1 MTKLT
6 YTSIVGLALLAIG
19 SSLFVIFY
27 LPGIE
32 SMVIAVTFIVFGV
45 ILSLLSILDLIIDN
59 ARLPALGIGILSI
72 SIGGLYVIVSMKK
85 ELTPYFISIII
96 VSLGITLFLIG
107 IKRTYEF

>member
-1 MTKLT
+1 MAKLT

-19 SSLFVIFY
+19 SSLFVILY

-32 SMVIAVTFIVFGV
+32 NMVIAVTLIAFGS
-45 ILSLLSILDLIIDN
+45 ILSLLSILDLIVEN
-59 ARLPALGIGILSI
+59 ARLPVLGIGILSI
-72 SIGGLYVIVSMKK
+72 SIGGLYVIISMKR

-96 VSLGITLFLIG
+96 LSLGLTLFLIG

>member
-32 SMVIAVTFIVFGV
+32 NMVIAVTFIVFGA
-45 ILSLLSILDLIIDN
+45 ILSLLSILDLIVDN
-59 ARLPALGIGILSI
+59 ARLPVLGIGILSI
-72 SIGGLYVIVSMKK
+72 SIGGLYVIISMKR

-96 VSLGITLFLIG
+96 LSLGLTLFLIG

>member
-32 SMVIAVTFIVFGV
+32 NMVIAVTFIVFGA
-45 ILSLLSILDLIIDN
+45 ILSLLSILDLIVDN
-59 ARLPALGIGILSI
+59 ARLPVLGIGILSI
-72 SIGGLYVIVSMKK
+72 SIGGLYVIISMKR

-96 VSLGITLFLIG
+96 VSLGLTLFLIG